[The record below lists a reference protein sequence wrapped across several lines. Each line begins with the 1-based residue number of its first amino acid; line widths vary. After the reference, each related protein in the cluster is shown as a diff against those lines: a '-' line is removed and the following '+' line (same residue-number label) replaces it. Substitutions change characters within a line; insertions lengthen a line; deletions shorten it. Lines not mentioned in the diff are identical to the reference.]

1 MWEYI
6 QFFCQFVIKM
16 VIEIMGDKF
25 AMLLMV
31 EMLENFAKMT
41 ENTVDDEIVKII
53 KQKLVLKEE

>member
-6 QFFCQFVIKM
+6 QLFCPFFIRM
-16 VIEIMGDKF
+16 AIEIMGDKF